1 MYTISVDNLIFGCR
15 DGVLEVCLIQHASGP
30 AKGRWGLPGDW
41 ISDGES
47 LAEAAIRTLRSR
59 IGIDDIFLE
68 QLHTFSA
75 LDRYPGKRVLTTA
88 YYALVRPQDYE
99 AVAGAHELD
108 ARWFAVDEVPE
119 LMYDHKE
126 ILARGLNRLRQK
138 VKLEPIGFNLLPT
151 KFTLT
156 ELQKIYE
163 AVLNIKLN
171 KPNFRRKMT
180 RMNLLIDCEEKQSNG
195 GAHRA
200 GKLYRFDQD
209 VYNNLK
215 EQGFVFEF

>member
-30 AKGRWGLPGDW
+30 AEGRWGLPGDW
-41 ISDGES
+41 IKDGES
-47 LAEAAIRTLRSR
+47 LADAAIRTLRSR
-59 IGIDDIFLE
+59 IGINDIFLE

-75 LDRYPGKRVLTTA
+75 LDRYPGKRVITTA
-88 YYALVRPQDYE
+88 YYALVRPEDYE
-99 AVAGAHELD
+99 TVAGAHELD
-108 ARWFAVDEVPE
+108 ARWFAVNEVPE
-119 LMYDHKE
+119 LMYDHQE
-126 ILARGLNRLRQK
+126 ILTRGINRLRQK

-163 AVLNIKLN
+163 AVLDIKLN

-180 RMNLLIDCEEKQSNG
+180 RMNLLIDCEEKQSSG

-200 GKLYRFDQD
+200 GKLYRFDQA
-209 VYNNLK
+209 VYNSLNK
-215 EQGFVFEF
+215 QGFVFEF